1 MKVSQLGHYPNVE
14 SSQTLMQRMTR
25 GSKAILTISS
35 CACIALALSSCTKEN
50 TTDATEQA
58 PATSDEAI
66 VQPSET
72 AATPNETVVQG
83 EKIRIAAAANLAD
96 VLPKIVEGY
105 KTEKN
110 LPEQEIELTFASSG
124 KIYAQMQASAPYDIF
139 LSANQE
145 FPAKWVDERPA
156 DAPKNTPFTYTQGQ
170 LTFYS
175 VTHKGAEPVG
185 KLNQTT
191 LAELL
196 AAQSDAKITIANP
209 DLAPYGASA
218 KAYLQSQNA
227 YDSLNTQKRLIQAEN
242 IGQAFQY
249 ANTGSVDYGFVAQ
262 SQVTGIKASADQFYI
277 LAQDSYPAIL
287 QDGIVLS
294 DAAVATDFTS
304 YLLSPAGQKYFAD
317 AGYLAVK

>member
-1 MKVSQLGHYPNVE
+1 MKFRDYGHTTSRQN
-14 SSQTLMQRMTR
+14 LMQRVTH
-25 GSKAILTISS
+25 GSKMVLTFGAS
-35 CACIALALSSCTKEN
+35 ACIALSLASCTKES

-58 PATSDEAI
+58 PATPDDAI
-66 VQPSET
+66 VQPSD
-72 AATPNETVVQG
+72 AATTPNETVVQG

-124 KIYAQMQASAPYDIF
+124 KLYAQMQASAPYDIF
-139 LSANQE
+139 LSANQD
-145 FPAKWVDERPA
+145 FPAKWIDERPA
-156 DAPKNTPFTYTQGQ
+156 DAPKHEPFTYTQGQ

-175 VTHKGAEPVG
+175 VTKPVG
-185 KLNQTT
+185 EINQTT

-196 AAQSDAKITIANP
+196 AAQSDSKITIANP

-218 KAYLQSQNA
+218 KAYLQSQNV
-227 YDSLNTQKRLIQAEN
+227 YDSLNSQKRLIQAEN

-262 SQVTGIKASADQFYI
+262 SQVTAIKATPDQFYI

-287 QDGIVLS
+287 QDGIVIS

-304 YLLSPAGQKYFAD
+304 YLLSSAGQKYFAE
-317 AGYLAVK
+317 AGYLEVK

>member
-1 MKVSQLGHYPNVE
+1 MTISELSTYGTVKNN
-14 SSQTLMQRMTR
+14 QTLMQRVTS
-25 GSKAILTISS
+25 GSKTVLTIGAS
-35 CACIALALSSCTKEN
+35 ACLALSLASCTKES

-58 PATSDEAI
+58 PAKPDET
-66 VQPSET
+66 VMQPSET
-72 AATPNETVVQG
+72 AAAPNTTVVEG

-105 KTEKN
+105 KAEKN
-110 LPEQEIELTFASSG
+110 LPNQEIELTFASSG
-124 KIYAQMQASAPYDIF
+124 KLYAQMQASAPYDIF

-145 FPAKWVDERPA
+145 FPAKWVNERPA
-156 DAPKNTPFTYTQGQ
+156 SAAKTEPFTYTQGQ
-170 LTFYS
+170 LSFYS
-175 VTHKGAEPVG
+175 MTKPVG

-196 AAQSDAKITIANP
+196 AKQSDAKITIASP
-209 DLAPYGASA
+209 ELAPYGASA
-218 KAYLQSQNA
+218 KAYMQSQNV
-227 YDSLNTQKRLIQAEN
+227 YDALNEQKRLIQAEN
-242 IGQAFQY
+242 IGQASQY

-262 SQVTGIKASADQFYI
+262 SQVVAIKATPDQFYI

-287 QDGIVLS
+287 QDGVVLS
-294 DAAVATDFTS
+294 DAAVATNFTN

>member
-1 MKVSQLGHYPNVE
+1 MKISQLSHYHNVE
-14 SSQTLMQRMTR
+14 SSQTLMQRVTR
-25 GSKAILTISS
+25 GSKTLLTISAS
-35 CACIALALSSCTKEN
+35 ACIVLALSSCTKEN
-50 TTDATEQA
+50 TVEQA
-58 PATSDEAI
+58 PAKSDENS

-72 AATPNETVVQG
+72 ATAPNDAAVEG

-105 KTEKN
+105 KAEKN
-110 LPEQEIELTFASSG
+110 MPNQEIELTFASSG
-124 KIYAQMQASAPYDIF
+124 KLYAQMQASAPYDIF

-145 FPAKWVDERPA
+145 FPAKWVTERPA
-156 DAPKNTPFTYTQGQ
+156 SAAKTEPFTYTQGQ
-170 LTFYS
+170 LSFYS
-175 VTHKGAEPVG
+175 MTKPVG

-196 AAQSDAKITIANP
+196 AKQSDAKITIASP
-209 DLAPYGASA
+209 ELAPYGASA
-218 KAYLQSQNA
+218 KAYMQSQNV
-227 YDSLNTQKRLIQAEN
+227 YDALNEQKRLIQAEN

-262 SQVTGIKASADQFYI
+262 SQVVAIKAIPDQFYI

-287 QDGIVLS
+287 QDGVVLS
-294 DAAVATDFTS
+294 NAAVATDFTN

>member
-1 MKVSQLGHYPNVE
+1 MKVSQLGSYSNVE
-14 SSQTLMQRMTR
+14 SSQTLMQRVTS
-25 GSKAILTISS
+25 GSKKILTIGAS
-35 CACIALALSSCTKEN
+35 ACIALSLASCTKEN

-58 PATSDEAI
+58 SATSEEAI

-72 AATPNETVVQG
+72 AATSNEAVVQG

-105 KTEKN
+105 KAEKN
-110 LPEQEIELTFASSG
+110 LPDQEIELTFASSG
-124 KIYAQMQASAPYDIF
+124 KLYAQMQASAPYDIF
-139 LSANQE
+139 LSANQD
-145 FPAKWVDERPA
+145 FPAKWVNERPA
-156 DAPKNTPFTYTQGQ
+156 DAPKHEPFTYTQGQ

-175 VTHKGAEPVG
+175 VTKPVG
-185 KLNQTT
+185 ELNQTT

-196 AAQSDAKITIANP
+196 AKQSDAKITIASP
-209 DLAPYGASA
+209 ELAPYGASA
-218 KAYLQSQNA
+218 KAYLQSQNV
-227 YDSLNTQKRLIQAEN
+227 YDELNTQKRLIQAEN
-242 IGQAFQY
+242 IGQTFQY

-262 SQVTGIKASADQFYI
+262 SQVTAIKATPDQFYI

-287 QDGIVLS
+287 QDGVVLS

-317 AGYLAVK
+317 AGYLEVK